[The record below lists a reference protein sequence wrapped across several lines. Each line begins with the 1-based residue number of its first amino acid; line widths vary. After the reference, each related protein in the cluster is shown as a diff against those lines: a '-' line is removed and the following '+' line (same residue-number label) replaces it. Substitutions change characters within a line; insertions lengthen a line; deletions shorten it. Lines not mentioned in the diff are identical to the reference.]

1 MRYLQMLIHI
11 IQSGKMKYLFIIL
24 FILSSFTMS
33 AQYIKV
39 LPQAGLTSEQ
49 RAIAISRELFRIQR
63 PIDQQSDATLY
74 LFGWVNYP
82 TKDPNYTDTVNV
94 ALEVDLNQVI
104 YVHPDN
110 DLTNLIALFP
120 ELSEAEKEAL
130 VDYIENSAS
139 FQFMYIVPSGV
150 KVYTYEE
157 MKEDGWFPENE
168 LL

>member
-1 MRYLQMLIHI
+1 MAYI
-11 IQSGKMKYLFIIL
+11 KYVLSLLFI
-24 FILSSFTMS
+24 FFSFTMN
-33 AQYIKV
+33 AQNYIKV
-39 LPQAGLTSEQ
+39 LPQAGLTSGD

-74 LFGWVNYP
+74 LFGWVNHP

-168 LL
+168 EL